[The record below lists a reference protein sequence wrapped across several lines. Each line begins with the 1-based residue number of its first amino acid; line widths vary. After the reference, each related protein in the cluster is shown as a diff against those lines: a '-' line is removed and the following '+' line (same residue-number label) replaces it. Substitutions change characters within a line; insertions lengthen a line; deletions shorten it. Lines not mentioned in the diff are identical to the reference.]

1 MFHEAEYEMVDTNKQ
16 WSPWPYIL
24 VIIGLLLLVI
34 GGWVV

>member
-1 MFHEAEYEMVDTNKQ
+1 MFPEAEYEMVDTNKQ

-24 VIIGLLLLVI
+24 VIIGLLLVI